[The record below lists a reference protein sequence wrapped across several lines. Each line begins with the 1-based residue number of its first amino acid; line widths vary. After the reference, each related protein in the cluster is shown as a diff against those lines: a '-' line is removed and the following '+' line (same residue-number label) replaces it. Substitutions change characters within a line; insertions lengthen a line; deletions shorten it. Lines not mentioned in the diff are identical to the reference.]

1 MVKAIIN
8 AKSIIEGNVNKSR
21 RQIRH
26 EKIRADGTNLAD
38 CIDPSKENITIIMEL
53 YKYFG
58 KEFNLVIVYELFK
71 KINMTLNHG
80 GKNCEPMYSVQ
91 DIRRMFHVALQN
103 LKYMGFFS
111 PTKASIFLFKKN
123 FYGKAS
129 SGMSNSSYAKD
140 ENVNIDN
147 MISQNP
153 TGRNVVAVPGT
164 MMPSRRH

>member
-8 AKSIIEGNVNKSR
+8 AKQIINGPSSSR
-21 RQIRH
+21 KLARH
-26 EKIRADGTNLAD
+26 EKIRTDGTNLAD
-38 CIDPSKENITIIMEL
+38 CIDPSLENMTIIMEL

-111 PTKASIFLFKKN
+111 PTKQSIFLFKKN

-129 SGMSNSSYAKD
+129 SGMSHLNNNKD
-140 ENVNIDN
+140 ENINIDN
-147 MISQNP
+147 LMPQLT
-153 TGRNVVAVPGT
+153 TGKHVVAVAGT
-164 MMPSRRH
+164 MLPSKRLQ